1 MKNGFCGQPF
11 LVVLFFTPR
20 KGFLL
25 GGYIM
30 IKEKPR
36 SAGQVLLIPNE
47 LIYPN
52 PNQPRRSFN
61 QEELV
66 NLAISI
72 RMNGIL
78 QPITVRETE
87 NGYEVVSG
95 ERRLRASRLAGM
107 LNVPCIVIEVNN
119 FKSAVYALIENL
131 QRQNLGYFEEAVAI
145 ERLMKD
151 FGLSQEEA
159 SKQLG
164 KAPSTVSNKLR
175 LLSLPSQARDMLIQH
190 GLSERHARAL
200 LKLPEDKIIPVL
212 KKIIERKLNVTQS
225 EDYIEEILS
234 ERSVSRKTKTMF
246 SDVKIFIKTINHA
259 VDTMKKAGIKADVKK
274 EEQEE
279 SFIYHIKIPKKQ
291 MYKVASKTDG
301 NTHSGDSI

>member
-1 MKNGFCGQPF
+1 M
-11 LVVLFFTPR
+11 LTD
-20 KGFLL
+20 
-25 GGYIM
+25 
-30 IKEKPR
+30 KPR
-36 SAGQVLLIPNE
+36 SAGKVLLIPNE

-52 PNQPRRSFN
+52 PNQPRRNFN

-72 RMNGIL
+72 RLNGIL

-87 NGYEVVSG
+87 KGYEVVSG

-107 LNVPCIVIEVNN
+107 LSVPCIVIDVSN

-151 FGLSQEEA
+151 FGLSQEETA
-159 SKQLG
+159 KQLG

-175 LLSLPSQARDMLIQH
+175 LLSLQGEVRDLLCQH

-200 LKLPEDKIIPVL
+200 LRLPEEKTLPVL
-212 KKIIERKLNVTQS
+212 QKIIEKKLNITQT
-225 EDYIEEILS
+225 EAYIEEIL
-234 ERSVSRKTKTMF
+234 EGKSVNRKTKTMF
-246 SDVKIFIKTINHA
+246 SDVKIFLKTINHA
-259 VDTMKKAGIKADVKK
+259 VDTMKQAGIKADIKR
-274 EEQEE
+274 EEQAE
-279 SFIYHIKIPKKQ
+279 SYIYHIKIPKKE
-291 MYKVASKTDG
+291 MYKNMDKNGGSTLK
-301 NTHSGDSI
+301 GDSI

>member
-1 MKNGFCGQPF
+1 
-11 LVVLFFTPR
+11 
-20 KGFLL
+20 
-25 GGYIM
+25 M

-52 PNQPRRSFN
+52 PNQPRRTFN

-87 NGYEVVSG
+87 SGYEVVSG

-107 LNVPCIVIEVNN
+107 LSVPCIVIDVND

-159 SKQLG
+159 AKQLG

-175 LLSLPSQARDMLIQH
+175 LLSLQPEVRELLMQN

-200 LKLPEDKIIPVL
+200 LKLPEDKILVVL
-212 KKIIERKLNVTQS
+212 KRIIERKLNVTQT
-225 EDYIEEILS
+225 ENYIEEVIA
-234 ERSVSRKTKTMF
+234 EKNISRKTKTMF

-279 SFIYHIKIPKKQ
+279 SFIYHIKIPKKE
-291 MYKVASKTDG
+291 MYKLSANADG
-301 NTHSGDSI
+301 NTQSGDSI

>member
-1 MKNGFCGQPF
+1 
-11 LVVLFFTPR
+11 
-20 KGFLL
+20 
-25 GGYIM
+25 M

-36 SAGQVLLIPNE
+36 SAGQVLLIPSE
-47 LIYPN
+47 AIYPN
-52 PNQPRRSFN
+52 PNQPRRSFD

-78 QPITVRETE
+78 QPITVRETP

-107 LNVPCIVIEVNN
+107 LSVPCIVIDVNS

-159 SKQLG
+159 AKQLG

-175 LLSLPSQARDMLIQH
+175 LLSLQGEARDLLCVH

-200 LKLPEDKIIPVL
+200 LRLPEEKVLPVL
-212 KKIIERKLNVTQS
+212 QKIIERKLNVTQS
-225 EDYIEEILS
+225 EAYIEEILS
-234 ERSVSRKTKTMF
+234 EKQSNRTTKTMF
-246 SDVKIFIKTINHA
+246 SDVKIFLKTINHA
-259 VDTMKKAGIKADVKK
+259 VDTMKKAGIKADIKK

-279 SFIYHIKIPKKQ
+279 SFVYHIKIPKKE
-291 MYKVASKTDG
+291 MYRPSNNEVVTP
-301 NTHSGDSI
+301 SGDSI

>member
-1 MKNGFCGQPF
+1 
-11 LVVLFFTPR
+11 
-20 KGFLL
+20 
-25 GGYIM
+25 M
-30 IKEKPR
+30 ITEKPR
-36 SAGQVLLIPNE
+36 SAGQVLLIPSE
-47 LIYPN
+47 IIYPN
-52 PNQPRRSFN
+52 PNQPRRSFD

-78 QPITVRETE
+78 QPITVRETQ

-107 LNVPCIVIEVNN
+107 LSVPCIVIDVNS

-131 QRQNLGYFEEAVAI
+131 QRQNLGYFEEAAAI

-159 SKQLG
+159 AKQLG

-175 LLSLPSQARDMLIQH
+175 LLSLQSEARNLLCEH

-200 LKLPEDKIIPVL
+200 LRLPEDKILPVL
-212 KKIIERKLNVTQS
+212 NKVIERKLNVTQT
-225 EDYIEEILS
+225 EAYIEEILS
-234 ERSVSRKTKTMF
+234 EKQGNRTTKTMF
-246 SDVKIFIKTINHA
+246 SDVKIFLKTINHA
-259 VDTMKKAGIKADVKK
+259 VETMKKAGIKADIKK

-279 SFIYHIKIPKKQ
+279 SYVYHIKIPKKE
-291 MYKVASKTDG
+291 MYKPPVQADG
-301 NTHSGDSI
+301 NTQSGDSI